1 VLRIATDLNLGCGIW
16 EIPRGADYLEKN
28 VPMDKD
34 TAEEDA
40 WMYLA
45 TPGLGLSYGIGKAQI
60 IRYLALA
67 RQHHDDTAA
76 ADEGAASGFDLR
88 GFHDSLWING
98 NVPIELQAYELLGG
112 EPPPAIQRIID
123 LGAGSGGSEEDGQK
137 AKL

>member
-1 VLRIATDLNLGCGIW
+1 
-16 EIPRGADYLEKN
+16 
-28 VPMDKD
+28 
-34 TAEEDA
+34 
-40 WMYLA
+40 MYLA

-76 ADEGAASGFDLR
+76 ADEGVGFDLR

-123 LGAGSGGSEEDGQK
+123 LGAGSGSEEDGQK